1 MCVVY
6 RAFHVNFVDSAA
18 NFLIIR
24 CVLVGRSTSHE
35 SCSLRRECH
44 GQRPRLPWASVVS
57 THNGCYTLFASI
69 RHINA
74 VVLDMGAQQHSR
86 YILYSLV
93 PYVISFLLFC
103 KTRTVQVRS
112 LPCGF
117 PLNAALSPL
126 TASAIDACVRA
137 SLLVQWLT
145 LGCF

>member
-6 RAFHVNFVDSAA
+6 RAFHVNFVDSVA

-24 CVLVGRSTSHE
+24 WVLVGRSTSHE

-44 GQRPRLPWASVVS
+44 GKRPRLPWASVVS
-57 THNGCYTLFASI
+57 THNGWYTLFASI

-112 LPCGF
+112 LVAF
-117 PLNAALSPL
+117 L
-126 TASAIDACVRA
+126 
-137 SLLVQWLT
+137 
-145 LGCF
+145 

>member
-1 MCVVY
+1 LQAHKTVVCVVY
-6 RAFHVNFVDSAA
+6 RAFHVNFVDSVA

-24 CVLVGRSTSHE
+24 WVCFGRPQLHTLR
-35 SCSLRRECH
+35 SCPLRRECH

-57 THNGCYTLFASI
+57 THNGWYTLFASI

-112 LPCGF
+112 LVAF
-117 PLNAALSPL
+117 L
-126 TASAIDACVRA
+126 
-137 SLLVQWLT
+137 
-145 LGCF
+145 